1 LNLPPIGT
9 GSSFWADALRNNP
22 KLIEPFIP
30 SLANEPVFF
39 EIFRALIENTTTAGG
54 ESPVTPL
61 LPETELTQHS
71 PVLSEQ
77 PFLNIKA
84 AAIGE
89 NQSMSEINA
98 TIQEASQKYG
108 VPVSLIRSVIDT
120 ESGFNP
126 NAKSHAGA
134 QGLMQLMPATARS
147 LGINDAFD
155 IKQNIDGGVRYL
167 KQMLDKYQK
176 VPLALAAYNAGP
188 GNVDKYNGIPPFKE
202 TQNYVQKIMKKLTP
216 YA

>member
-1 LNLPPIGT
+1 MNLPPIGAGT
-9 GSSFWADALRNNP
+9 SLWADAIQKNP
-22 KLIEPFIP
+22 RLIEQLIP
-30 SLANEPVFF
+30 NLIQEPMFF
-39 EIFRALIENTTTAGG
+39 EIFQGLLENLQTSGG
-54 ESPVTPL
+54 EPSGTKL
-61 LPETELTQHS
+61 LPFTQDV
-71 PVLSEQ
+71 PAM
-77 PFLNIKA
+77 PPLNIKA
-84 AAIGE
+84 IHGDQPYTGE
-89 NQSMSEINA
+89 IHA

-126 NAKSHAGA
+126 SAQSPAGA

-147 LGINDAFD
+147 LGVTDSFD

-167 KQMLDKYQK
+167 KQMLDRYKK

-188 GNVDKYNGIPPFKE
+188 GNVDKYSGIPPFKE
-202 TQNYVQKIMKKLTP
+202 TQNYVQKIMRKLSP